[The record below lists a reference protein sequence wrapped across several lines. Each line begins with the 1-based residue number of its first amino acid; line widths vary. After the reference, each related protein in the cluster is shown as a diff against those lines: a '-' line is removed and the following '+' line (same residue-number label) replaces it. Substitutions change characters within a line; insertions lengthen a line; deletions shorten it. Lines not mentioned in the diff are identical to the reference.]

1 MIKELKKIKTNE
13 FYVINI
19 FLLYAILLCLMLITL
34 VGAIFLFLR
43 NNIIL
48 TILGSG
54 LTLFYGLYK
63 LKKMERYFYE

>member
-48 TILGSG
+48 TILASG